1 MPLASLSV
9 NLFLAVR
16 EIFEAFIISSIASGS
31 VRYSGSVTCYIV
43 KLLTEV
49 SL

>member
-1 MPLASLSV
+1 MPLASLSFNV
-9 NLFLAVR
+9 LIAVR
-16 EIFEAFIISSIASGS
+16 EFFEAFIISSIASGS

-43 KLLTEV
+43 KLPTEV